1 MKIRFLRFF
10 IRFMVC
16 YLAWTVVTLF
26 LVIDWF
32 LGNFPRGPGFDTR
45 IDEVILK
52 YLVFLPRHGPHAV
65 CFWING
71 LVWALGL
78 SLLWGA
84 IRSVAKMAR
93 NRFLPNQQGGGRR
106 PPCARA
112 STSHPAPGQ

>member
-1 MKIRFLRFF
+1 MKIRFLRYFF
-10 IRFMVC
+10 RFAVC

-32 LGNFPRGPGFDTR
+32 LGNFPRDPGFDTSVN
-45 IDEVILK
+45 EVILK

-78 SLLWGA
+78 STLWA
-84 IRSVAKMAR
+84 AVLSVVKMSR
-93 NRFLPNQQGGGRR
+93 NQFLSKRQHNSQ
-106 PPCARA
+106 RA
-112 STSHPAPGQ
+112 T